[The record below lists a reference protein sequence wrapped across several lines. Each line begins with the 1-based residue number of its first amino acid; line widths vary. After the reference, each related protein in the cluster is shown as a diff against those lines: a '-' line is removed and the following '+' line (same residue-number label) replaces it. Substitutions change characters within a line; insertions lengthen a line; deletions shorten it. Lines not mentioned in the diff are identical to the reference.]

1 MGQGVAVVSLHQM
14 DNLVK
19 DSVRWVDAYTPLNR
33 VVPIH
38 VVSCQDGS
46 QGVPPPPQCLG
57 VNSDECHRTSRKAS
71 KN

>member
-1 MGQGVAVVSLHQM
+1 MAVISLHQM

-19 DSVRWVDAYTPLNR
+19 DSVRWVDAYIPLNR

-38 VVSCQDGS
+38 VVSCQDAS

-57 VNSDECHRTSRKAS
+57 VNADECHRTSRKAS